1 MQSGLPAKRLQH
13 EHSMA
18 ALQDETVVL
27 EPGASCRRGFFGW
40 FVPDKPA
47 ATRADDAACIDAALA
62 LPEACF
68 PDHLPDTPHARPA
81 ASLFMTAPL
90 LESLDL
96 DDDGVAAFSGG
107 PRKHE
112 EHDGETLFSFFTP
125 EDTHVVLKAKE
136 LSVLRP
142 HGHLLHTGAALVPD
156 ESALTSTAWMG
167 GIFHSMVTQGHVS
180 INRFL
185 STCHG
190 YLGLFRSH
198 GQRVFADA
206 GGGWM
211 LLDMPSAFEMGPR
224 SCRWIYQHA
233 GGVIAIRS
241 TAAAGPHRL
250 TLEIKVTAGPPLRF
264 LICHHIAIN
273 GDDGSAAIPA
283 TWKHDR
289 GGIFIGA
296 IPDSDVGRRF
306 PHGGFRITPQ
316 AGTAIE
322 SIGGDE
328 MLYAD
333 GIPRNEPY
341 LCLVTAPC
349 HGCGLAIEGELTNNA
364 APPAEQIP
372 ALEIHAPAGSPLA
385 EAAGRIGTIH
395 PWFVHN
401 ALVHYLSPRGLEQY
415 SGGGWGTRDVCQG
428 PVELLLSAG
437 LFQPLRDILLRVFA
451 QQNPDGDWPQ
461 WFMFF
466 ERERLIRPGDSH
478 GDIVYW
484 PLLALAQYLTA
495 TGDASLLD
503 ANVPFFHADGSG
515 ETASIRS
522 HLASALELIGRRIIP
537 GTRLA
542 AYGHGDWNDSLQP
555 ARPEMRARLCSAW
568 TVTLNHQTLTAL
580 AGAFR
585 VLGEAE
591 RAREFA
597 DMAEAVL
604 TEFRR
609 LLVVDGVVTG
619 LADFHE
625 DGGTGY
631 LLHPRDTSTG
641 LSYSLLPMIHAIIN
655 DMFTPDQAQAH
666 LTIIRNHLTGPDG
679 AHLFDRPLA
688 YHGGPQTHFQRAES
702 ASYFG
707 REVGIMYMHAH
718 LRYCEALAR
727 TGDAEAFFSALCL
740 ANPVG
745 MRALVPSAAPR
756 QANCYHSSSDPAF
769 ADRYE
774 AFAQYDRVAR
784 GEVALEGGWR
794 VYSSGPGICVR
805 LITRCFLGIS
815 VERDTLVVDP
825 VIPRALDGLEAV
837 LHIAGRRLE
846 VGYRIQSRGHGPLR
860 IMRDGA
866 ELPFTRE
873 TNPYRMAGA
882 RIPLAAL
889 DAAPGGRLTVWLG

>member
-1 MQSGLPAKRLQH
+1 VGYRVVLVPARDAPAWFWHVELQNTGTRTAGCDLILTQDVGLAHYAAARLNEYYVSQYVDHTPLHHARRGVAVASRQNQPMGGRHPWLVSGSLGRAVAYATDALQIHGMASRAGRPAPGMQSGLPAKRLQH

-68 PDHLPDTPHARPA
+68 PDHLPDTPLARPA

-328 MLYAD
+328 MLS
-333 GIPRNEPY
+333 PRR
-341 LCLVTAPC
+341 AM
-349 HGCGLAIEGELTNNA
+349 
-364 APPAEQIP
+364 
-372 ALEIHAPAGSPLA
+372 
-385 EAAGRIGTIH
+385 AAG
-395 PWFVHN
+395 
-401 ALVHYLSPRGLEQY
+401 
-415 SGGGWGTRDVCQG
+415 
-428 PVELLLSAG
+428 
-437 LFQPLRDILLRVFA
+437 
-451 QQNPDGDWPQ
+451 WPSK
-461 WFMFF
+461 
-466 ERERLIRPGDSH
+466 G
-478 GDIVYW
+478 
-484 PLLALAQYLTA
+484 
-495 TGDASLLD
+495 
-503 ANVPFFHADGSG
+503 N
-515 ETASIRS
+515 
-522 HLASALELIGRRIIP
+522 
-537 GTRLA
+537 
-542 AYGHGDWNDSLQP
+542 
-555 ARPEMRARLCSAW
+555 
-568 TVTLNHQTLTAL
+568 
-580 AGAFR
+580 
-585 VLGEAE
+585 
-591 RAREFA
+591 
-597 DMAEAVL
+597 
-604 TEFRR
+604 
-609 LLVVDGVVTG
+609 
-619 LADFHE
+619 
-625 DGGTGY
+625 
-631 LLHPRDTSTG
+631 
-641 LSYSLLPMIHAIIN
+641 
-655 DMFTPDQAQAH
+655 
-666 LTIIRNHLTGPDG
+666 
-679 AHLFDRPLA
+679 
-688 YHGGPQTHFQRAES
+688 
-702 ASYFG
+702 
-707 REVGIMYMHAH
+707 
-718 LRYCEALAR
+718 
-727 TGDAEAFFSALCL
+727 
-740 ANPVG
+740 
-745 MRALVPSAAPR
+745 
-756 QANCYHSSSDPAF
+756 
-769 ADRYE
+769 
-774 AFAQYDRVAR
+774 
-784 GEVALEGGWR
+784 
-794 VYSSGPGICVR
+794 
-805 LITRCFLGIS
+805 
-815 VERDTLVVDP
+815 
-825 VIPRALDGLEAV
+825 
-837 LHIAGRRLE
+837 
-846 VGYRIQSRGHGPLR
+846 
-860 IMRDGA
+860 
-866 ELPFTRE
+866 
-873 TNPYRMAGA
+873 
-882 RIPLAAL
+882 
-889 DAAPGGRLTVWLG
+889 